1 MATTIFLQNEIFT
14 KFLFPF
20 LLIFFLVF
28 AILEKTKLLGDKK
41 QIHALISFV
50 IGLIFI
56 TAVSPKLVV
65 ENLILFLT
73 IALVALFVVLL
84 VWGFIFG
91 ESAKILDSKPLK
103 WILIV
108 GFGIASF
115 GGILWATG
123 WYKSFSSFFS
133 DNVLSQTIVINTVFI
148 IVIAIALALILF
160 EKKASK
166 S

>member
-20 LLIFFLVF
+20 LLIFFIVY

-41 QIHALISFV
+41 QIHALIAFV

-56 TAVSPKLVV
+56 TAIYPKLVV

-73 IALVALFVVLL
+73 VALVAIFVVLL
-84 VWGFIFG
+84 LFGFVFG
-91 ESAKILDSKPLK
+91 DASAILASKPIK

-108 GFGIASF
+108 LTGIACI

-123 WYKSFSSFFS
+123 WYQNISSFFS
-133 DNVLSQTIVINTVFI
+133 DNLLSQTIVTNVVFV
-148 IVIAIALALILF
+148 IVIAVALALILM
-160 EKKASK
+160 EKKVSK
-166 S
+166 P